1 VGLSGIRSKVSTPT
15 DNTLI
20 PQSQISVDIAVTL
33 LIIKVKFDMSLT
45 IFSRYKLVLVRIF
58 KQLVVTI
65 CLVSILF
72 SSPAVALAS
81 QSIEAHAPKGLTIT
95 DKTHNG
101 DIVTAKNGDIYLIKG
116 DGTIVIIKKHDGS
129 NFSLG
134 AIAGAIFGG
143 LSSVSLVSVAG
154 SVTGLSAAGI
164 SAGLA
169 TVGGVVGGGMAVGL
183 VVSAALPVA
192 GVASGLLIAQGISHL
207 FTHDQQENKLSISDR
222 KMIVSGK
229 TSDMSGAIY

>member
-1 VGLSGIRSKVSTPT
+1 LGGVRSKVSILT

-20 PQSQISVDIAVTL
+20 PKSQISVDTTLPLVT
-33 LIIKVKFDMSLT
+33 IEIKFNISLT

-58 KQLVVTI
+58 KQLVVMI

-81 QSIEAHAPKGLTIT
+81 QNIEAHAPKGLTIT

-101 DIVTAKNGDIYLIKG
+101 DIITAKNGDVYLVKG
-116 DGTIVIIKKHDGS
+116 DGTVFIIKKHDGS

-143 LSSVSLVSVAG
+143 LSSVSLVSIAG

-169 TVGGVVGGGMAVGL
+169 TVGGVVGGGMAAGL

-192 GVASGLLIAQGISHL
+192 GVASGLLIVQGISHL
-207 FTHDQQENKLSISDR
+207 FTHDKQENELSISDR
-222 KMIVSGK
+222 KVIVSAK
-229 TSDMSGAIY
+229 PSDMSSAIY